1 MPAPQLAAALQKNA
15 DRAAAATM
23 PSSSKAANPPKSK
36 PQSRG
41 VHPGQK
47 AAAAANYNI
56 DPMLLHQLIEDT
68 VEAPA
73 MPRSHHGGLDPIRRG
88 PSPQIAIVNQSPEGA
103 DRRYYALVRDNRSQ
117 GRSLGE
123 HAQSHPETPGDDPL
137 SLEDNEIVPS

>member
-1 MPAPQLAAALQKNA
+1 
-15 DRAAAATM
+15 M

-103 DRRYYALVRDNRSQ
+103 DSGVRDNRSQ